1 MFRNYIGS
9 GRRSL
14 YLNIQAYSLCLSS
27 TTFQKQTD
35 IQYWDDT
42 LNEELEVIQS
52 MVNDI
57 PKLSSQVE
65 KAAAIE
71 RCKAKVRSAAGTKR
85 SFKMEVR
92 LVQDVSQ
99 RRKYEGRLAA
109 LDQMLKTLQTD
120 VKALESETSR
130 NELFIESED
139 KFGNGSNATGDDAV
153 KAGDAMLKEAHGI
166 QNKTQDSLQNTKQMI
181 AESKE
186 VGAATLEELERQR
199 QVITNIESDIDR
211 VDDGL
216 ARAELLLKQFGKRM
230 ASDHFI
236 QCFAVI
242 NCLLLVG
249 VVIYAITQGKSLVP
263 ESTPDDPTA
272 STEADAGRLLLRA
285 IRHRE

>member
-1 MFRNYIGS
+1 
-9 GRRSL
+9 
-14 YLNIQAYSLCLSS
+14 
-27 TTFQKQTD
+27 
-35 IQYWDDT
+35 
-42 LNEELEVIQS
+42 
-52 MVNDI
+52 MVDDI
-57 PKLSSQVE
+57 PKLSSPVE

-71 RCKAKVRSAAGTKR
+71 RCKTKVRSAAGTKR
-85 SFKMEVR
+85 SFKMEIR

-130 NELFIESED
+130 NELFIEADEQ
-139 KFGNGSNATGDDAV
+139 FAGGNLNGNPTGADAV
-153 KAGDAMLKEAHGI
+153 KSGDAMLKEAHGI
-166 QNKTQDSLQNTKQMI
+166 QNKTQDSLANTKTMI

-199 QVITNIESDIDR
+199 HVITNIENDIDR

-263 ESTPDDPTA
+263 NNEPDDPTSSSA
-272 STEADAGRLLLRA
+272 SGSTRLLLRA
-285 IRHRE
+285 VLRRE

>member
-1 MFRNYIGS
+1 
-9 GRRSL
+9 
-14 YLNIQAYSLCLSS
+14 
-27 TTFQKQTD
+27 
-35 IQYWDDT
+35 
-42 LNEELEVIQS
+42 
-52 MVNDI
+52 MVDDI

-71 RCKAKVRSAAGTKR
+71 RCKSKVRSATGTKR

-92 LVQDVSQ
+92 LVQDVAQ

-109 LDQMLKTLQTD
+109 LDQMLKSLQTD
-120 VKALESETSR
+120 VKALESESSR
-130 NELFIESED
+130 NELFIETND

-153 KAGDAMLKEAHGI
+153 KAGDAMLKEAHGM
-166 QNKTQDSLQNTKQMI
+166 QDKTQDSLQNTKQMI

-186 VGAATLEELERQR
+186 VGASTLEELERQR
-199 QVITNIESDIDR
+199 HVITNIESEIDR

-242 NCLLLVG
+242 NCLLMVG
-249 VVIYAITQGKSLVP
+249 VIIYAISKGKSLVP
-263 ESTPDDPTA
+263 KKTPDDPTA
-272 STEADAGRLLLRA
+272 AANNAGRLLVRLLR
-285 IRHRE
+285 RRE

>member
-1 MFRNYIGS
+1 
-9 GRRSL
+9 
-14 YLNIQAYSLCLSS
+14 
-27 TTFQKQTD
+27 
-35 IQYWDDT
+35 

-52 MVNDI
+52 MVDDI
-57 PKLSSQVE
+57 PKLSSPVE

-92 LVQDVSQ
+92 LVQDVAQ

-120 VKALESETSR
+120 VKALESETTR
-130 NELFIESED
+130 NELFIEADEQ
-139 KFGNGSNATGDDAV
+139 FNAGNATGPDAV

-166 QNKTQDSLQNTKQMI
+166 QYKTQDSLANTKNMI

-199 QVITNIESDIDR
+199 HVITNIENDIDR

-249 VVIYAITQGKSLVP
+249 VIIYAITQGKSLVP
-263 ESTPDDPTA
+263 EKTPTTPTD
-272 STEADAGRLLLRA
+272 TEGTARLLLRLV
-285 IRHRE
+285 RRRE

>member
-1 MFRNYIGS
+1 M
-9 GRRSL
+9 
-14 YLNIQAYSLCLSS
+14 
-27 TTFQKQTD
+27 TD

-42 LNEELEVIQS
+42 LQEELEVIQS
-52 MVNDI
+52 MVDDI
-57 PKLSSQVE
+57 PKLSNPVE

-109 LDQMLKTLQTD
+109 LDQMLKTVQAD
-120 VKALESETSR
+120 VKALETEASR
-130 NELFIESED
+130 NELFIESD
-139 KFGNGSNATGDDAV
+139 TNNGNAFGGNPTGDDAV

-166 QNKTQDSLQNTKQMI
+166 QNKTQDSLSNTKQMI

-249 VVIYAITQGKSLVP
+249 VVVYAITQGKSLIPDSSP
-263 ESTPDDPTA
+263 EDPTA
-272 STEADAGRLLLRA
+272 TTDTTTNDTGRLLLRTFLL
-285 IRHRE
+285 RGRRE

>member
-1 MFRNYIGS
+1 
-9 GRRSL
+9 
-14 YLNIQAYSLCLSS
+14 
-27 TTFQKQTD
+27 
-35 IQYWDDT
+35 
-42 LNEELEVIQS
+42 
-52 MVNDI
+52 MVDDI
-57 PKLSSQVE
+57 PKLSNPVE

-71 RCKAKVRSAAGTKR
+71 RAKSKVRSAAGTKR
-85 SFKMEVR
+85 SFKMEIR
-92 LVQDVSQ
+92 LVQDVAQ

-109 LDQMLKTLQTD
+109 LDQMLKTLQSD
-120 VKALESETSR
+120 VKALESETTR
-130 NELFIESED
+130 NELFIEANEEQFAN
-139 KFGNGSNATGDDAV
+139 FGNGDDTV
-153 KAGDAMLKEAHGI
+153 RAGDNMLKEAHGL
-166 QNKTQDSLQNTKQMI
+166 QNKTQDSLANTKTMI

-249 VVIYAITQGKSLVP
+249 IVIYAITKGKSL
-263 ESTPDDPTA
+263 TPNNSPPNPN
-272 STEADAGRLLLRA
+272 SGRFLLR
-285 IRHRE
+285 HGGYE